1 MPAGIVKVF
10 YRSKGYG
17 FVRAENDMK
26 DVFVHRTAFETGN
39 LKELRKGQKV
49 TFDIVQ
55 DQGRFVAK
63 NLRLIEEDSGQGD
76 PMLASTEG
84 GIGADV
90 TRDAPDKF
98 DRKPVTRAIL
108 EKSLTDAVRKVAP
121 ECEAFVGVIV
131 ERVVP
136 KTRNGVNWVVK
147 GVRYGKANRSSCE
160 TALNTT
166 LREEQQKYA
175 LVDDQSE
182 RGTKF

>member
-17 FVRAENDMK
+17 FVRPENDST
-26 DVFVHRTAFETGN
+26 DVFVHRTAFEAGN
-39 LKELRKGQKV
+39 LRELRKGQKV

-55 DQGRFVAK
+55 DQGRSVAK
-63 NLRLIEEDSGQGD
+63 NLRLIEEQKDRDD
-76 PMLASTEG
+76 PILATTEG
-84 GIGADV
+84 GVEAGS
-90 TRDAPDKF
+90 TRDAVETA

-136 KTRNGVNWVVK
+136 KTRDGVNWVIK
-147 GVRYGKANRSSCE
+147 GVRYGKANRSTCE
-160 TALNTT
+160 TALNAT
-166 LREEQQKYA
+166 LRKEQQKYA
-175 LVDDQSE
+175 LMDDQSD